1 MGTASNKKFLLAGNF
16 VKTSANKNRNYWSPL
31 SCLVKEQ
38 EDNEGEDNGTQMTD
52 QLLAIK
58 AILQNQMTTNKIT

>member
-1 MGTASNKKFLLAGNF
+1 MGKASNKKFLVIGNL
-16 VKTSANKNRNYWSPL
+16 VKTSANKNRNSWSPL

-38 EDNEGEDNGTQMTD
+38 EDNEDEDNGTQMTD

-58 AILQNQMTTNKIT
+58 AILQNQTTKKNN